1 MNNYDFVDLHKRYIE
16 LSDLRIS
23 SAVVREGG
31 VTCAAERLH
40 RVQSNV
46 TTRIRQLEDD
56 LGMIFRKT
64 ATHFSFRIML

>member
-1 MNNYDFVDLHKRYIE
+1 MNNYDDFNLLKRYIE

-23 SAVVREGG
+23 GAVVRDGG
-31 VTCAAERLH
+31 VTRAAEQLH

-56 LGMIFRKT
+56 LGVIFRKT